1 MMKLMRKTK
10 GSISIFLCLCL
21 LPMVTY
27 ATLVIDVSRI
37 QAARSMITGAGDLSM
52 NAGLSEY
59 EQVLERMY
67 GLFAQV
73 QSEDD
78 LEPAL
83 KKYFKETIEASV
95 IGSSADDSYVD
106 GWVDELT
113 DAIMKVDEDDG
124 VELSNFLAMQL
135 DEDSFKTD
143 GVYGTALANPA
154 VMKKQ
159 VVDYM
164 KYKGPVSLANTFMR
178 KIDFFKGAQEQANTV
193 EKKIEYTETLKDM
206 QDPCEAAYYAI
217 VNEDPDKNK
226 FGYEEHRE
234 NYIAVSRFIG
244 FDCQEAKRFIER
256 STLASLA
263 VSNNPF
269 EGKKELLIMN
279 DSYQAVK
286 DYKDSLTFENQ
297 KLSDILKMSC
307 TDRATAEEK
316 LKKLI
321 GLANQIVDPS
331 DTKAEFEKR
340 FSAYKV
346 TYNKDTGASTLTPSQ
361 IDHGEHY
368 TSDAFYNC
376 KTMATIKDSIHSD
389 HWLLYNIWRND
400 DEVFD
405 ENAEKRLNI
414 QKDVYSKIDKIMMRF
429 PYYYAYDE
437 ICEAYSDTYNDFKQY
452 YNEETK
458 NKVKKDFEGKN
469 LTDEQIK
476 EKCDEYIKA
485 EKVGSYYTYD
495 ENYNGI
501 HDIREDIYQ
510 NYIKDFDKD
519 FVTPLTEDESLKTAS
534 DDCLNKA
541 YEYLENV
548 YIYVL
553 RVRASAKNVYEKLEA
568 VKESMENVETAKKN
582 WGDSLKDPNDTD
594 ITTQD
599 INLRNDF
606 ESTTTG
612 LEIKDVEDL
621 MEATSDLI
629 AKYNV
634 MVLWFEDIKYLG
646 ISFMGEVLEEST
658 GNVELAGYPSVYSF
672 DEVKNYSIEEGTL
685 RSTAFDFVYTG
696 VNGDASK
703 KFIINDNQAYL
714 NSLFTDKVTKL
725 QADPEDKDEERE
737 RFFKT
742 LESIVKPEKNEMDSE
757 TESQIDSI
765 NNASTVDDNGNINTS
780 TFEGTD
786 SDTGGDADGDKD
798 KASFDVINTAMSDI
812 NNYANGYETQPSSSA
827 DIEGK
832 QSSSTKISTDKDD
845 YEDED
850 NKQTKNAKSSLKNA
864 TSILGNIADIANNVI
879 EYAYEEEYFTEMF
892 TCQTDPKYIKKD
904 PNSWT
909 MLNGLGANDVNQNTE
924 WFGNEVEYLIWGDN
938 PSSAATKNNALI
950 FTIRFALNA
959 IYAFTAPDIQSFA
972 LEVATAI
979 AGWTIVGV
987 PIVQAVITI
996 GIAMAESAYDLY
1008 QLLEG
1013 EDVVIIKNAATFVC
1027 SPTGALKEIAKQ
1039 GIKKGVEIGTDYAMN
1054 KIDSSIDSVSA
1065 AADGMISEY
1074 SDEADKWLS
1083 DFADEQTETVR
1094 SSIESTFVTP
1104 ILNKLTPVLN
1114 SANSGVNSIEQNVNK
1129 AVDDAFVTIDNNIQR
1144 LPEGSIVKAACDEI
1158 WNSNAKIKEDVKKKI
1173 TEELKT
1179 AKAKT
1184 SVEQIREDLIGKAKT
1199 DEDGNTTGK
1208 DGIITEYIK
1217 KASGFIEGKIKDAKD
1232 KAVKEISDMKDTA
1245 AGNLKETVHNK
1256 MDDIAKEVTGKATEA
1271 VSDTISKNTSDIV
1284 GSLDSTSSGGF
1295 TLNYKEYCK
1304 IFMFV
1309 QLPVNENEIF
1319 KRAGAVIEA
1328 NVRNAKDEMHPNP
1341 NFKLTKANTVVFV
1354 DANVKVATLFPWAT
1368 TVEENAAGGGM
1379 ELDLSALGQ
1388 NYVTIHYTGV
1398 NGY

>member
-73 QSEDD
+73 QSEED

-113 DAIMKVDEDDG
+113 DSIMKVGEDDG

-217 VNEDPDKNK
+217 VNKDTDKYIY
-226 FGYEEHRE
+226 GYEQYRSYYLQYQDTPADYLYNECKVVR
-234 NYIAVSRFIG
+234 RFV
-244 FDCQEAKRFIER
+244 KR
-256 STLASLA
+256 STLAALA

-269 EGKKELLIMN
+269 EGKKELLQM
-279 DSYQAVK
+279 DKSYEAVQ
-286 DYKDSLTFENQ
+286 DYKDSLSFENQ
-297 KLSDILKMSC
+297 KLSDIAKMPC

-331 DTKAEFEKR
+331 DKNGVFENK
-340 FSAYKV
+340 FTAYKF
-346 TYNKDTGASTLTPSQ
+346 TYNKDTGASTLTPTQSSNGEKYYSSQ
-361 IDHGEHY
+361 TIQTLSTSLHVDGWIYDNLWHG
-368 TSDAFYNC
+368 
-376 KTMATIKDSIHSD
+376 
-389 HWLLYNIWRND
+389 D
-400 DEVFD
+400 DETFD
-405 ENAEKRLNI
+405 ENAEKRLGI
-414 QKDVYSKIDKIMMRF
+414 QKDVYSKIDDIMMRF
-429 PYYYAYDE
+429 PYYYTYEDIYDE
-437 ICEAYSDTYNDFKQY
+437 YDKTFADFLKY
-452 YNEETK
+452 YKEETK
-458 NKVKKDFEGKN
+458 AKVKEDSKN
-469 LTDEQIK
+469 EKLTDEEIE
-476 EKCDEYIKA
+476 EKCKEYIKSENIGA
-485 EKVGSYYTYD
+485 YYTYL
-495 ENYNGI
+495 ENCNGI
-501 HDIREDIYQ
+501 QQIYSDIYK
-510 NYIKDFDKD
+510 NYIENFDKD
-519 FVTPLTEDESLKTAS
+519 FATPLTEDENLKNVS
-534 DDCLNKA
+534 DDCRDKA
-541 YEYLENV
+541 YGILQGV
-548 YIYVL
+548 YQSVL
-553 RVRASAKNVYEKLEA
+553 TARASAKNVKEKLQA
-568 VKESMENVETAKKN
+568 VKESMENVETAKNN
-582 WGDSLKDPNDTD
+582 WGDSLKAPDDPNA
-594 ITTQD
+594 TTQD

-629 AKYNV
+629 TQYDIMA
-634 MVLWFEDIKYLG
+634 LWFADVKYLG
-646 ISFMGEVLEEST
+646 ISFMGEVIEESVDK
-658 GNVELAGYPSVYSF
+658 VELGGFPSVFSF
-672 DEVKNYSIEEGTL
+672 EEVKNCSVDDGSLIT
-685 RSTAFDFVYTG
+685 TAADFVDKG

-703 KFIINDNQAYL
+703 KLILEDDRYYL
-714 NSLFTDKVTKL
+714 MSIFPDDVTKL
-725 QADPEDKDEERE
+725 QADPDHGDAEKE

-742 LESIVKPEKNEMDSE
+742 LESIVKPKKNDIDSE
-757 TESQIDSI
+757 SESQIDSI
-765 NNASTVDDNGNINTS
+765 NEASAVDDDGNINTS
-780 TFEGTD
+780 SFEDTD
-786 SDTGGDADGDKD
+786 GDSGGDADGDKD
-798 KASFDVINTAMSDI
+798 KASFDVIKTAMSDI

-832 QSSSTKISTDKDD
+832 QSSSTKISTDKED

-850 NKQTKNAKSSLKNA
+850 NKQTKNAKSSLSNA
-864 TSILGNIADIANNVI
+864 TSILGSIANIANDVI
-879 EYAYEEEYFTEMF
+879 EYSYEEEYFTEMF

-904 PNSWT
+904 PNSWM

-924 WFGNEVEYLIWGDN
+924 WFGNEVEYLIWGGN

-979 AGWTIVGV
+979 AGWTVIGV
-987 PIVQAVITI
+987 PIVQACITI

-1027 SPTGALKEIAKQ
+1027 SPTGALKEIAKE
-1039 GIKKGVEIGTDYAMN
+1039 GIKKGVQMGTEYVMN
-1054 KIDSSIDSVSA
+1054 KIDEEIDSVSA
-1065 AADGMISEY
+1065 AADGMLSEY
-1074 SDEADKWLS
+1074 SDQADEWLS

-1129 AVDDAFVTIDNNIQR
+1129 AIDDAFVTIKNNIDR
-1144 LPEGSIVKAACDEI
+1144 LPEGSIVKAAGD
-1158 WNSNAKIKEDVKKKI
+1158 ALKGKLDDIKKDVKEKI
-1173 TEELKT
+1173 TEELKN
-1179 AKAKT
+1179 AKEKT
-1184 SVEQIREDLIGKAKT
+1184 SVEQIRDDLIG
-1199 DEDGNTTGK
+1199 D
-1208 DGIITEYIK
+1208 DGIITNYINGI
-1217 KASGFIEGKIKDAKD
+1217 SDVIEGKIKEVKD

-1328 NVRNAKDEMHPNP
+1328 NVRNAKEEMHPNP